1 MTAPDANAVEVVA
14 PGAVRVRAANPGPMT
29 LDGTNTWIV
38 HAPGADAAVVVD
50 PGPADPD
57 HHRRV
62 REELDRSGVAVE
74 LVLLTHGHL
83 DHSEGAEE
91 FARAA
96 DAPLRAAEA
105 RWSTARTLQPD
116 ETIDVAGLAVEVLAT
131 PGHTS
136 DSVTFAVGPYL
147 LTGDTVLGRGTTVV
161 AHPDGRLDD
170 YLTSLALL
178 HRRAATGAVSHL
190 LPGHGPVVS
199 DPTGWLDFYLGHRRE
214 RLAAVAAAVR
224 DLDAPLTGTDTDLT
238 DTVDAVVSLVY
249 ADVPRHLW
257 PAAALSVRAQ
267 LIYLQEH

>member
-1 MTAPDANAVEVVA
+1 MSAPDPDPVEAVASGV
-14 PGAVRVRAANPGPMT
+14 VRVRAANPGPMT

-38 HAPGADAAVVVD
+38 HAPGAAAAVVID
-50 PGPADPD
+50 PGPADPN

-62 REELDRSGVAVE
+62 RDELERAGVGVE

-91 FARAA
+91 FAYALA
-96 DAPLRAAEA
+96 APLRAAET
-105 RWSTARTLQPD
+105 RWSTAVPLQPD
-116 ETIDVAGLAVEVLAT
+116 ESIDVAGLAVEVLAT

-170 YLTSLALL
+170 YLSSLAAL
-178 HRRAATGAVSHL
+178 HRRAASGGVSHL
-190 LPGHGPVVS
+190 LPGHGPVVA
-199 DPTGWLDFYLGHRRE
+199 DPAGWLDFYLGHRRD

-224 DLDAPLTGTDTDLT
+224 DLDAPLTGTEADLT
-238 DTVDAVVSLVY
+238 ATVDAVVSRVY

-267 LIYLQEH
+267 LIYLREH